1 MSGSQLGTWSYA
13 WIHLDAGCF
22 LEEDRVVA
30 TVEAFSGFAKIAGRL
45 MGPFSGMV
53 VRTQDEEY
61 RFDRLVDRW
70 NHRVEQEPGI
80 YNLRLKKGRL
90 RASLSVS
97 AKTEN
102 ALCLGTTTLTAPGT
116 SVGTANSHRA
126 L

>member
-1 MSGSQLGTWSYA
+1 
-13 WIHLDAGCF
+13 
-22 LEEDRVVA
+22 
-30 TVEAFSGFAKIAGRL
+30 

-80 YNLRLKKGRL
+80 LQLAAKKGRL

-97 AKTEN
+97 ANTEN
-102 ALCLGTTTLTAPGT
+102 ALCLGTTTLTALST
-116 SVGTANSHRA
+116 SVGTANLHRA